1 MNDSRED
8 TGQSRPRREQ
18 VPLHSLGQCA
28 AALLNAVSRGANRE
42 VASHGL
48 TSMEFALIR
57 LFLTDEEWTATEL
70 SQVLPVEVSAI
81 SRMVNKLVERG
92 LLSRRR
98 PKNDRRIV
106 LLRLT
111 QEGIELGLE
120 LHQWVH
126 EYESRLTAGIDEG
139 EIDALQSIVRRI
151 LINSSAI
158 GRS

>member
-1 MNDSRED
+1 
-8 TGQSRPRREQ
+8 
-18 VPLHSLGQCA
+18 
-28 AALLNAVSRGANRE
+28 
-42 VASHGL
+42 
-48 TSMEFALIR
+48 MEFALIR

-81 SRMVNKLVERG
+81 SRMVKKLVERG

-120 LHQWVH
+120 LHKRVH
-126 EYESRLTAGIDEG
+126 EYETRLTAGIDEE